1 MLVPSLRGRASRVA
15 RETLVATR
23 EVASQVATV
32 STAVTCT
39 QPPSMEEKKRPDRE
53 GLSEAIGS
61 PTAEVFEMK
70 RPAIAAK
77 AGAGQFFVWWRVDVL
92 RAQ

>member
-1 MLVPSLRGRASRVA
+1 MHGCGLPRDFTPVVTNDRGDAHG
-15 RETLVATR
+15 T
-23 EVASQVATV
+23 TV
-32 STAVTCT
+32 D
-39 QPPSMEEKKRPDRE
+39 EWEKKRPDRE

-70 RPAIAAK
+70 RPAIAAR
-77 AGAGQFFVWWRVDVL
+77 AGAGQLFVWWRADVL